1 MNIKAS
7 GRSALIIAAG
17 FWLCVS
23 APLQA
28 AEDADGGVTA
38 SNAESAAGAPI
49 ALNKFTRKFRK
60 HVSSHRKS
68 VKVASKASTGNAK
81 VSENKGSENKASEK
95 KASEKKRAVEADA
108 VFKDDDSSS
117 ALPPAV
123 ANANAQLA
131 AADLPA
137 DTNSVSTKASNMLRT
152 MAAKQGDSAEPQ
164 LPAPAANAELVA
176 ADQLNDVDR
185 ALSENNSEDRPE
197 DKPVV
202 TPTVAMA
209 MAQAPVAVSN
219 DDSTWGQTSL
229 IGKIFIAFGGLLTLA
244 SAARMFMA

>member
-17 FWLCVS
+17 FWVCVS
-23 APLQA
+23 GPLQA
-28 AEDADGGVTA
+28 AEDADGGVAA
-38 SNAESAAGAPI
+38 SKMETAAGAPV
-49 ALNKFTRKFRK
+49 ALNKFARKSRHGK
-60 HVSSHRKS
+60 HASSHRKS
-68 VKVASKASTGNAK
+68 VKVAAKAAPESAKAS
-81 VSENKGSENKASEK
+81 K
-95 KASEKKRAVEADA
+95 KKSVDA
-108 VFKDDDSSS
+108 VVALKSDDSEP

-137 DTNSVSTKASNMLRT
+137 ENANSVSAKAGKILQT
-152 MAAKQGDSAEPQ
+152 MAAKQGDPADPQPPASA
-164 LPAPAANAELVA
+164 ASTELVS

-185 ALSENNSEDRPE
+185 ALSENKSD
-197 DKPVV
+197 DKPAAA
-202 TPTVAMA
+202 TLAMA
-209 MAQAPVAVSN
+209 VAQAPAAVSA

-229 IGKIFIAFGGLLTLA
+229 IGKIFIAFGSLLTLA

>member
-23 APLQA
+23 GPLQA

-38 SNAESAAGAPI
+38 SRTETAAGAPV
-49 ALNKFTRKFRK
+49 ALNKFTKKFRK
-60 HVSSHRKS
+60 HVSSRRKS
-68 VKVASKASTGNAK
+68 VKVASKASARNAK
-81 VSENKGSENKASEK
+81 TSENKTSENRASDKNKAM
-95 KASEKKRAVEADA
+95 EADA
-108 VFKDDDSSS
+108 VFRDDDNLS
-117 ALPPAV
+117 ALPPSV

-131 AADLPA
+131 AADVPA
-137 DTNSVSTKASNMLRT
+137 DDPTSVSTKASNMLRT
-152 MAAKQGDSAEPQ
+152 MAAKQGDSAEPPV
-164 LPAPAANAELVA
+164 PAPAATTELVA

-185 ALSENNSEDRPE
+185 ALSENNSEDRPAA
-197 DKPVV
+197 
-202 TPTVAMA
+202 TPTMAMA
-209 MAQAPVAVSN
+209 MAQAPAAVSN
-219 DDSTWGQTSL
+219 DDSAWGQTSL

>member
-17 FWLCVS
+17 FWVCFS
-23 APLQA
+23 GPLQA

-38 SNAESAAGAPI
+38 SKAESVAGPPV
-49 ALNKFTRKFRK
+49 ALNKFAKKPRHWKR
-60 HVSSHRKS
+60 VSSYRKP
-68 VKVASKASTGNAK
+68 VKVASKASTENAK
-81 VSENKGSENKASEK
+81 T
-95 KASEKKRAVEADA
+95 SEKKRAIDADA
-108 VFKDDDSSS
+108 AMKDDDTPS
-117 ALPPAV
+117 AIPASV

-137 DTNSVSTKASNMLRT
+137 DTDSVSTKASNMLRT
-152 MAAKQGDSAEPQ
+152 MAARQGDSAEPQ
-164 LPAPAANAELVA
+164 APAPAANAELVS

-185 ALSENNSEDRPE
+185 ALSDSRND
-197 DKPVV
+197 DKDKAAAA
-202 TPTVAMA
+202 TLAMA
-209 MAQAPVAVSN
+209 VAQAPVMAST
-219 DDSTWGQTSL
+219 DDSAWGQTSL

>member
-17 FWLCVS
+17 FLLCLS
-23 APLQA
+23 GPLQA
-28 AEDADGGVTA
+28 AEDADGGTSA
-38 SNAESAAGAPI
+38 SKAESAAGAPV
-49 ALNKFTRKFRK
+49 ALSKFVKKSRHWN

-68 VKVASKASTGNAK
+68 VKIASKASTGTAK
-81 VSENKGSENKASEK
+81 DSEK
-95 KASEKKRAVEADA
+95 KKAVEADA
-108 VFKDDDSSS
+108 VLRDDSPS
-117 ALPPAV
+117 AIPPSV

-152 MAAKQGDSAEPQ
+152 MAAKQGDSADAQ
-164 LPAPAANAELVA
+164 APAPAPNTELVA

-185 ALSENNSEDRPE
+185 ALSETKSEE
-197 DKPVV
+197 KPALP
-202 TPTVAMA
+202 PTVTMA
-209 MAQAPVAVSN
+209 MAQAPAAVSN
-219 DDSTWGQTSL
+219 DDSAWGQTSL

>member
-17 FWLCVS
+17 FWICVS
-23 APLQA
+23 GPLQA

-38 SNAESAAGAPI
+38 SKAESAAGTPV
-49 ALNKFTRKFRK
+49 ALNKFTKKSRHWK

-81 VSENKGSENKASEK
+81 ASENKAFEK
-95 KASEKKRAVEADA
+95 KKAVEADA
-108 VFKDDDSSS
+108 VLMDDDSWS

-152 MAAKQGDSAEPQ
+152 MAAKQADSAEPQ
-164 LPAPAANAELVA
+164 VPAQPQVPAPAANTELVA

-185 ALSENNSEDRPE
+185 ALSENKSENKSE
-197 DKPVV
+197 DKPAMA
-202 TPTVAMA
+202 PTVAMA
-209 MAQAPVAVSN
+209 MAQAPAAVSN

>member
-1 MNIKAS
+1 
-7 GRSALIIAAG
+7 LIIAAG
-17 FWLCVS
+17 FWLCAS

-38 SNAESAAGAPI
+38 SKAESAAGAPI
-49 ALNKFTRKFRK
+49 ALNKFTKKFRK

-81 VSENKGSENKASEK
+81 VSENKASEK

-108 VFKDDDSSS
+108 VFKDDDSWS
-117 ALPPAV
+117 ALPPVV

-152 MAAKQGDSAEPQ
+152 MAAKQGDSAAPQ
-164 LPAPAANAELVA
+164 VPAPAANTELVA

-185 ALSENNSEDRPE
+185 ALSENNSEDKPE

-209 MAQAPVAVSN
+209 MAQAPAAVSN

>member
-23 APLQA
+23 GPLQA

-38 SNAESAAGAPI
+38 SKAESAAGAPI
-49 ALNKFTRKFRK
+49 ALNKFTKKFRK

-81 VSENKGSENKASEK
+81 TSENKASENKASEK
-95 KASEKKRAVEADA
+95 KKAVEADA
-108 VFKDDDSSS
+108 VLKDDDSPS

-137 DTNSVSTKASNMLRT
+137 DTNSVSIKASNMLRT

-164 LPAPAANAELVA
+164 VPAPAANTELVA

-185 ALSENNSEDRPE
+185 ALSENKSE
-197 DKPVV
+197 DKPAM

-209 MAQAPVAVSN
+209 MAQAPAAISN

>member
-17 FWLCVS
+17 FWVCFS
-23 APLQA
+23 GPLQA
-28 AEDADGGVTA
+28 AEDADGGDGA
-38 SNAESAAGAPI
+38 SKAESAAGAPV
-49 ALNKFTRKFRK
+49 ALNKFAK
-60 HVSSHRKS
+60 HKSRHWKVASSHRKS
-68 VKVASKASTGNAK
+68 VKVASKASSGNAK
-81 VSENKGSENKASEK
+81 VLEK
-95 KASEKKRAVEADA
+95 KKAVEADA
-108 VFKDDDSSS
+108 VLKDDGSPS
-117 ALPPAV
+117 AIPPSV

-152 MAAKQGDSAEPQ
+152 MAAKQADSADAQ
-164 LPAPAANAELVA
+164 APAPAVNTELVA

-185 ALSENNSEDRPE
+185 ALSETKSEE
-197 DKPVV
+197 KPALP
-202 TPTVAMA
+202 PTVAMA
-209 MAQAPVAVSN
+209 MAQAPAAISN